1 MKAMKSMKSV
11 PVSIAAAITTVLGTL
26 LGAGAAR
33 AEISIIDNNKS
44 VAIDCA
50 KDPVVNLVGNHI
62 TVALNGVCSKISITG
77 NNETVTGAA
86 SAVTIAGSRNTVTL
100 SAADDVIVAGNS
112 NTLIVRKPIKAAA
125 RRITNTGKDTR
136 ITPPT

>member
-1 MKAMKSMKSV
+1 MKALKSMKSM
-11 PVSIAAAITTVLGTL
+11 PVSIAAALGTL
-26 LGAGAAR
+26 LGASAAR

-50 KDPVVNLVGNHI
+50 KDPAVNLVGNHI

-86 SAVTIAGSRNTVTL
+86 SAVTIAGSHNTVTL

-125 RRITNTGKDTR
+125 PRITNTGKDNR
-136 ITPPT
+136 ITRPS